1 MEYPSLT
8 DQRPDWERLK
18 DNIFPWDGN
27 ISLFLIRRLPKIIKE
42 ASHHLTLVM
51 DDKELLGIEKG
62 NTADRLLGMAFD
74 IGTTNVIG
82 YLVDLITGKELCKV
96 SAQNPQ
102 VDYGDDVIS
111 RITFAALEE
120 EGLHKIQKCII
131 EVVNDLI
138 VNAAVQSNTSPEQI
152 YALLI
157 VGDTCMHHFFMG
169 INPAQIALY
178 PYIPV
183 IKSPLVVPARELGV
197 CINSNGRIYAL
208 PNIGGFIGSD
218 TVAVIIATGMNSCEG
233 IKLAIDL
240 GTNCEI
246 ILGNSKRLLVC
257 STAAGSAFEGSQ
269 ILCGMGAVKG
279 AIDCVKV
286 SHQITYTVIG
296 GGQPQGICGSGL
308 IDVVAGLLK
317 YGIINEKGYI
327 LSPSNVNSN
336 VPNCLKD
343 RIIKYNG
350 ANAFLLVDES
360 VKSSSSKPIIV
371 TQQDVRELQLAK
383 SAIRTGVHALMD
395 QFGISADE
403 IEEVLITGSF
413 GNQLD
418 PASIYTIG
426 MLPLKLQNKVKLVGH
441 AAGAGAKEA
450 LLFKNKYKE
459 AELMLNITDYLELS
473 AYNNF
478 NDLFASFLAFPP
490 QNQRGEQ
497 IGQW

>member
-1 MEYPSLT
+1 M
-8 DQRPDWERLK
+8 
-18 DNIFPWDGN
+18 
-27 ISLFLIRRLPKIIKE
+27 
-42 ASHHLTLVM
+42 
-51 DDKELLGIEKG
+51 
-62 NTADRLLGMAFD
+62 
-74 IGTTNVIG
+74 
-82 YLVDLITGKELCKV
+82 
-96 SAQNPQ
+96 
-102 VDYGDDVIS
+102 
-111 RITFAALEE
+111 
-120 EGLHKIQKCII
+120 
-131 EVVNDLI
+131 
-138 VNAAVQSNTSPEQI
+138 
-152 YALLI
+152 
-157 VGDTCMHHFFMG
+157 
-169 INPAQIALY
+169 
-178 PYIPV
+178 
-183 IKSPLVVPARELGV
+183 
-197 CINSNGRIYAL
+197 
-208 PNIGGFIGSD
+208 
-218 TVAVIIATGMNSCEG
+218 
-233 IKLAIDL
+233 
-240 GTNCEI
+240 
-246 ILGNSKRLLVC
+246 
-257 STAAGSAFEGSQ
+257 
-269 ILCGMGAVKG
+269 
-279 AIDCVKV
+279 
-286 SHQITYTVIG
+286 
-296 GGQPQGICGSGL
+296 
-308 IDVVAGLLK
+308 AGLLK